1 MDLRAALA
9 LAREQGLER
18 IDAQLLLCHVLQ
30 CERAWLIS
38 HDDAQ
43 LSPAQQ
49 TRFEEAVAQRA
60 QDVPLAYLIGE
71 KEFHGLRLKVTP
83 DTLVPR
89 ADTEVLVDWALEL
102 LAEAAA
108 PCPKVVDLGT
118 GTGAIALALKHRHP
132 AADLSAVDLSAAA
145 LAVAQENALRLG
157 LDVQFLQGNWWQP
170 LAGRR
175 FDLIVSNP
183 PYIAGADEHLPALRH
198 EPLTALTPG
207 GDGLLALRILV
218 DGAPAHLQPGAWL
231 LLEHG
236 WDQAESVAAMLQ
248 MRGFE
253 AVNSRRDLGGQM
265 RVSGGRWPSGQQ

>member
-108 PCPKVVDLGT
+108 PCPQVVDLGT

-145 LAVAQENALRLG
+145 LAVA
-157 LDVQFLQGNWWQP
+157 
-170 LAGRR
+170 R

-183 PYIAGADEHLPALRH
+183 PYIAGEDEHLPALRH
-198 EPLTALTPG
+198 EPLSALTPG
-207 GDGLLALRILV
+207 GDGLSALRILV